1 MEKWIKCKE
10 CGHEFSNKLSKCPEC
25 GKSHLT
31 VKGLASL
38 ISILAIVIIS
48 VIGLVLGFSEKDGNI
63 PTASQTQSQK
73 EEVSEK
79 KEDKKEDNSSYDE
92 SSSKSEQQ
100 DTVSD
105 VILSNPS
112 KDNTSSSKTPSSSAS
127 ESASS
132 NQSSSLSGTNVV
144 EQKNYETGVTID
156 KNYYYVTIPKY
167 YLEYMYLIAKQ
178 ADGAP
183 NFEDFAYSLTT
194 DRIVKNVSKVIKN
207 PNGAATC
214 VYTYEKYL
222 EQNQNW
228 LPTLIRIS
236 DVLEIYK
243 CIDEVKYSKY
253 FDTYDIKLTV
263 DDLDKEE
270 QASILGTGLSALEYQ
285 YFRRDSEYE
294 VTINLTYKNG
304 TKETI
309 KVDEIIQQAMDEY
322 HNN

>member
-25 GKSHLT
+25 GKAHLT
-31 VKGLASL
+31 VKGLVSL
-38 ISILAIVIIS
+38 LSILVIVIIS
-48 VIGLVLGFSEKDGNI
+48 VIGLVLGFSEKGGNI
-63 PTASQTQSQK
+63 PTASQTLSQK
-73 EEVSEK
+73 EEASEK
-79 KEDKKEDNSSYDE
+79 NDNKKEDNSS
-92 SSSKSEQQ
+92 SKSEW
-100 DTVSD
+100 TNAVSNS
-105 VILSNPS
+105 VSSESS
-112 KDNTSSSKTPSSSAS
+112 KVTDSSSQSATSSESSSSKT
-127 ESASS
+127 
-132 NQSSSLSGTNVV
+132 QSSSQSSSSKDTVV
-144 EQKNYETGVTID
+144 MQEKNYETGVTID

-167 YLEYMYLIAKQ
+167 YLEYMYFIAKQ

-207 PNGAATC
+207 PNGAATY

-270 QASILGTGLSALEYQ
+270 QASILVTGLSALEYQ
-285 YFRRDSEYE
+285 YFRRDSQNE

>member
-25 GKSHLT
+25 GKAHLT

-38 ISILAIVIIS
+38 LSILVIVIIS

-73 EEVSEK
+73 EEVSER
-79 KEDKKEDNSSYDE
+79 KEDKKEDNISYDE

-100 DTVSD
+100 DTVSST
-105 VILSNPS
+105 VSS
-112 KDNTSSSKTPSSSAS
+112 GSSSKTDSSS
-127 ESASS
+127 ESKIPSKNPSSS
-132 NQSSSLSGTNVV
+132 NQSSSSVGTNVV

-167 YLEYMYLIAKQ
+167 YLEYMYLIAKK

-236 DVLEIYK
+236 DILEIYK

-270 QASILGTGLSALEYQ
+270 QASILVTGLSALEYQ
-285 YFRRDSEYE
+285 YFRRDSENE

>member
-38 ISILAIVIIS
+38 LSIFAIVIIS
-48 VIGLVLGFSEKDGNI
+48 VIGLVLGFSEKGGNI
-63 PTASQTQSQK
+63 PTASQTHSQK

-79 KEDKKEDNSSYDE
+79 KENKKEENSSYDE

-100 DTVSD
+100 DTVSST
-105 VILSNPS
+105 ISS
-112 KDNTSSSKTPSSSAS
+112 GSSSKTESSS
-127 ESASS
+127 ESKIPSKNPSSS
-132 NQSSSLSGTNVV
+132 NQSSSSVGTNVV

-183 NFEDFAYSLTT
+183 DFEDFAYSLTT

-207 PNGAATC
+207 PNGAATY

-236 DVLEIYK
+236 DVIEIYK
-243 CIDEVKYSKY
+243 CVDEVKYSKY

-270 QASILGTGLSALEYQ
+270 QASILVTGLSALEYQ
-285 YFRRDSEYE
+285 YFRRDSQNE